1 VHDVPCPLRRRL
13 EVETTFHVRSDRR
26 GQVELSGV
34 TTTFRQFKTLVAGVA
49 AYAPTTS
56 GCHVDLVIE
65 QTTIGER

>member
-1 VHDVPCPLRRRL
+1 
-13 EVETTFHVRSDRR
+13 
-26 GQVELSGV
+26 VELSGV